1 MGFLE
6 LTHGHR
12 MYYEQHGSPTG
23 KPVVVLHGG
32 PGGGITHK
40 HLSVFDL
47 TKWRVILFDQRGCGK
62 STPFGLAS
70 LRYNKTKYLV
80 EDIERLRQHLGI
92 TAWYVFGGSWGTT
105 LGILYAETYPSRV
118 TGLLLRSVCLLA
130 PCEFTWFFGG
140 AAGLLYPAEWADF
153 VSVIDGPVNSRSVI
167 SGYRKLLTSADVTVR
182 QRAAKR
188 WSDWEHAVSYLRP
201 HKSVETV
208 EEAEAVAV
216 IENHYF
222 YHNCWLQPNQL
233 LKDAHRLA
241 NIPVTVVHGRYD
253 VVCPIKASFDFKK
266 AVPHAKFIIVPD
278 AGHATTEPGTRRALA
293 SSLRS
298 VKTQRGTVKAVRRK
312 RDL

>member
-6 LTHGHR
+6 LTHGHI
-12 MYYEQHGSPTG
+12 MHYEIHGSPTG
-23 KPVVVLHGG
+23 KPAVVLHGG
-32 PGGGITHK
+32 PGGGIMHA

-47 TKWRVILFDQRGCGK
+47 TKWRVIMFDQRGCGK
-62 STPFGLAS
+62 STPFGIAS

-118 TGLLLRSVCLLA
+118 TGLLLRSVCLLT
-130 PCEFTWFFGG
+130 PCEFKWFFGG
-140 AAGLLYPAEWADF
+140 GAGLLYPAEWAEF
-153 VSVIDGPVNSRSVI
+153 VSVIDGPVNSKSVI
-167 SGYRKLLTSADVTVR
+167 SGYRKLLTSADISVR
-182 QRAAKR
+182 QGAAKR
-188 WSDWEHAVSYLRP
+188 WSDWEHAVSFLRP
-201 HKSVETV
+201 RKSVETV
-208 EEAEAVAV
+208 EEAEAVAI

-222 YHNCWLQPNQL
+222 YHNCWLEPNQL
-233 LKDAHRLA
+233 LRDARRLA

-278 AGHATTEPGTRRALA
+278 AGHATVEPGTRRALRA
-293 SSLRS
+293 ALVSF
-298 VKTQRGTVKAVRRK
+298 TRRHTRRHTRK
-312 RDL
+312 KNL